1 MSIEMDNTTTQT
13 LDTGSAQTATGLEAG
28 SASGASTAA
37 GATAWKSSLRPDL
50 ANSPFAQ
57 KFEDTSDGLNKAME
71 SYGNL
76 EKLLGHEK
84 VPIPK
89 DINDVEGWNRLSKA
103 LGVPDK
109 AEGYGLAD
117 AAIPKDLA
125 QMGLTL
131 NKNEFAEVM
140 HAHKV
145 PPGAVKGIWDVYQ
158 QKAIGAYKNAMQA
171 QQEQLTKTVNSLRGE
186 WGDSYQTNVELGQM
200 VINKF
205 SNDQDTNDYITSAL
219 SKDARGIKFLAKVG
233 EQFAENKVPEFQ
245 MKRFSLAPEEALEEI
260 QKIKQDMDGPYMNQK
275 GKFSDREHTAA
286 VDRVNHLFGV
296 FQKGRGKA

>member
-1 MSIEMDNTTTQT
+1 MDQDNTSTATVDTASAQVAQ
-13 LDTGSAQTATGLEAG
+13 TGSQAG
-28 SASGASTAA
+28 PISGAPSAA

-57 KFEDTSDGLNKAME
+57 KFEDTPDGLNKAME

-76 EKLLGHEK
+76 EKLLGHDK

-117 AAIPKDLA
+117 ANIPKDLSD
-125 QMGLTL
+125 MGLTL

-145 PPGAVKGIWDVYQ
+145 PPAAVKGIWDIYQ
-158 QKAIGAYKNAMQA
+158 KKAVDSYQKAMQEH
-171 QQEQLTKTVNSLRGE
+171 QKTLTQTINSLRGE
-186 WGDSYQTNVELGQM
+186 WGDAYETNVELGQM

-205 SNDQDTNDYITSAL
+205 SDTQDTNDYITSSL
-219 SKDARGIKFLAKVG
+219 SKDPRGIKFLAKLG
-233 EQFAENKVPEFQ
+233 NEFAENKIGEFQ
-245 MKRFSLAPEEALEEI
+245 MKRFTLTPEQAMEEVM
-260 QKIKQDMDGPYMNQK
+260 KIKMDLNGPYMNQS
-275 GKFSDREHTAA
+275 GKFTDAEHNREI
-286 VDRVNHLFGV
+286 DRVNGLIASA
-296 FQKGRGKA
+296 QKSRQAR

>member
-1 MSIEMDNTTTQT
+1 MEQDNTSTATVDTASAQVAQ
-13 LDTGSAQTATGLEAG
+13 TGSQAG
-28 SASGASTAA
+28 PPSGAPSAA

-57 KFEDTSDGLNKAME
+57 KFEDTPDGLNKAME

-76 EKLLGHEK
+76 EKLLGHDK

-117 AAIPKDLA
+117 ANIPKDLSD
-125 QMGLTL
+125 MGLTL

-145 PPGAVKGIWDVYQ
+145 PPAAVKGIWDIYQ
-158 QKAIGAYKNAMQA
+158 KKAVDSYQKAMQEH
-171 QQEQLTKTVNSLRGE
+171 QKTLTQTINSLRGE
-186 WGDSYQTNVELGQM
+186 WGDAYETNVELGQM

-205 SNDQDTNDYITSAL
+205 SDTQDTNDYITSSL
-219 SKDARGIKFLAKVG
+219 SKDPRGIKFLAKLG
-233 EQFAENKVPEFQ
+233 NEFAENKVGEFQ
-245 MKRFSLAPEEALEEI
+245 MKRFTLTPEQAMEEVM
-260 QKIKQDMDGPYMNQK
+260 KIKMDLNGPYMNQS
-275 GKFSDREHTAA
+275 GKFTDAEHNREI
-286 VDRVNHLFGV
+286 DRVNGLIASA
-296 FQKGRGKA
+296 QKSRQAR